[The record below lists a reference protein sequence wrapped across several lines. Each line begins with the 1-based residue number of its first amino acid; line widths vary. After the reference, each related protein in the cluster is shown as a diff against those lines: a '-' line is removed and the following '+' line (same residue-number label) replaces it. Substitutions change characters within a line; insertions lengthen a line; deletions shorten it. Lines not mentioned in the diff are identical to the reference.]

1 MKALVRRFQPEE
13 GPRTSLLHDCENITG
28 GSLRPLAATPLLG
41 IIVPRILED
50 IQNLTY
56 WAPASIE
63 VLSRDLKK

>member
-1 MKALVRRFQPEE
+1 M
-13 GPRTSLLHDCENITG
+13 SLLHDCENITG
-28 GSLRPLAATPLLG
+28 GSLRALAATPLLG